1 MSSTLQSQSVST
13 RFDADTLAR
22 LDAVSQKQQR
32 SRSDIIKEAVGGYLD
47 AMVWFEAEVKK
58 GLDDLEH
65 GRVVS
70 HDDLKEEIRK
80 LGVEC

>member
-1 MSSTLQSQSVST
+1 MPATINQSVST

-22 LDAVSQKQQR
+22 LDAISQKQQR

-47 AMVWFEAEVKK
+47 SMLWFEGEVKK
-58 GLDDLEH
+58 GLDDLDQ
-65 GRVVS
+65 GRVVA
-70 HDDLKEEIRK
+70 HDDLKDELRK

>member
-1 MSSTLQSQSVST
+1 MSASTSQSVST

-22 LDAVSQKQQR
+22 LDAISQKQQR

-47 AMVWFEAEVKK
+47 SIFWLETEVKK
-58 GLDDLEH
+58 GIDDLEQ
-65 GRVVS
+65 GRVID
-70 HDDLKEEIRK
+70 HNDLKAELQK